1 MPTENL
7 IPNAAGT
14 YENIANSTSGV
25 GKHWQDVDDPI
36 GTPDD
41 NDTRVNTGND
51 GVGQIDTY
59 SLPNHSEGSGTI
71 NSVTLHFRAKK
82 DYVGAAKARAVI
94 RTHASQH
101 YGDQEAITT
110 SYANYSNAWVVNPA
124 TSDPWTWDEV
134 DDLEAGVTLEA
145 DASTWSY
152 CTQVYVVVDY
162 TPAPGRVRGYIIG

>member
-41 NDTRVNTGND
+41 NDTRVNTGD
-51 GVGQIDTY
+51 GEAYELDTY
-59 SLPNHSEGSGTI
+59 ALPNHSVGSGTI
-71 NSVTLHFRAKK
+71 NHVTVHINCKK
-82 DYVGAAKARAVI
+82 DADQAAKAKEALWI
-94 RTHASQH
+94 SGAAY
-101 YGDQEAITT
+101 YGTEHGLTT
-110 SYANYSNAWVVNPA
+110 DYAPYSHQFDTNPA
-124 TSDPWTWDEV
+124 TEAAWTWDEV
-134 DDLEAGVTLEA
+134 DALEAGVALLPTGY
-145 DASTWSY
+145 TWAY

-162 TPAPGRVRGYIIG
+162 TPAAGRVRGYIIG